1 VIIETVGGAG
11 VGVGPTVGVEVGVGL
26 GPMVGVKVGVTP
38 PVTVEDGG
46 TPRTVTAPF
55 TKTLNE
61 CRNNS
66 PLALVIFISA

>member
-1 VIIETVGGAG
+1 MLPSGDHLGNSTKVIIETVGGAG

-46 TPRTVTAPF
+46 T
-55 TKTLNE
+55 
-61 CRNNS
+61 
-66 PLALVIFISA
+66 